1 MVLWSHV
8 SGATRNDPE
17 GKDGATRPSD
27 VPQAHDSACGLLR
40 QRRVLT
46 GIARYTTQISAF
58 RTGHFHRST
67 A

>member
-1 MVLWSHV
+1 MVLLSHV
-8 SGATRNDPE
+8 SGTTRNDAG
-17 GKDGATRPSD
+17 GKNGATRPAD
-27 VPQAHDSACGLLR
+27 VQPTIMLAASFSEA
-40 QRRVLT
+40 VLT